1 MVELIYKDEVYAII
15 GAAMD
20 VYNVLGPGFAE
31 PIYQEAFGIE
41 MIARTIPVKP
51 QQELIILYKGK
62 PLQKTYV
69 ADYVAYEKIVIEIK
83 ALDRLSTRE
92 EAQLLN
98 YLKATKSSL
107 GLLINF
113 GAMNDLEWKRMAA
126 TKYRHDPSH
135 RPLKYIRE
143 D

>member
-1 MVELIYKDEVYAII
+1 MAELVFKDEVYAII

-20 VYNVLGPGFAE
+20 VYNSLGPGFAE
-31 PIYQEAFGIE
+31 PVYQEAFWVE
-41 MIARTIPVKP
+41 MTSRCIPFKA
-51 QQELIILYKGK
+51 QHELAILYKGK

-69 ADYVAYEKIVIEIK
+69 ADYVAYETIIIEIK
-83 ALDRLSTRE
+83 ALDQLGSRE

-98 YLKATKSSL
+98 YLKATASPL

-113 GAMNDLEWKRMAA
+113 GALHDLEWKRMVA
-126 TKYRHDPSH
+126 TDYRLRLYRYP
-135 RPLKYIRE
+135 KTVRE

>member
-1 MVELIYKDEVYAII
+1 MAELVFKDEVYAII

-20 VYNVLGPGFAE
+20 VYNNLGPGFAE
-31 PIYQEAFGIE
+31 PVYQEAFYVE
-41 MIARTIPVKP
+41 MTNRNIPVKT
-51 QQELIILYKGK
+51 QQELAILYKGK

-69 ADYVAYEKIVIEIK
+69 ADYVAYETIIIEIK
-83 ALDRLSTRE
+83 ALIQLGSQE

-98 YLKATKSSL
+98 YLKATASPL

-113 GAMNDLEWKRMAA
+113 GALHDLEWKQIVAIDYQRL
-126 TKYRHDPSH
+126 H
-135 RPLKYIRE
+135 RYPKTIRE